1 MTQINPTISYLHE
14 PSEKRFSLCLDISE
28 IFKPI
33 IVDRLIFSM
42 FNKNQIKSDDFEKGL
57 NYVYI
62 KDKARMEITK
72 QFDLKLQQTIK
83 HKKIGRDVTYE
94 YLIRL
99 EIYKLIKYLTEDI
112 EYDGFKMW
120 W

>member
-42 FNKNQIKSDDFEKGL
+42 FNKNKIKSDDFEKGL

-62 KDKARMEITK
+62 KDKARIY
-72 QFDLKLQQTIK
+72 TI
-83 HKKIGRDVTYE
+83 
-94 YLIRL
+94 IRW
-99 EIYKLIKYLTEDI
+99 IFYPFIK
-112 EYDGFKMW
+112 
-120 W
+120 